1 MNILSKQKFD
11 TRDELKE
18 WLENFNFTVE
28 YYGGTSGEHYM
39 RMKYNLDETETWVDV
54 SRFAET
60 LSNHYFY
67 AIELYKNGI
76 LISNGVYMDSS
87 FYAAIA
93 PENDGDAWVC
103 QTSWV
108 FGRNDDYIG
117 DLFVSKNVP
126 NSGLTFGYDSIKL
139 DQYYDG
145 FTEEITPN
153 KYYMII
159 MPYRNT
165 GWVYQ
170 NGYQDWRRL
179 SSHIPMYYKNLEYSP
194 GQIVEVTINEKTFLL
209 IIRSTY
215 NTSLNKSGIGD
226 SYNGIKY
233 SIALR
238 LP

>member
-18 WLENFNFTVE
+18 WLEDLNFTVE
-28 YYGGTSGEHYM
+28 YYGGTSGDRYTRIHYD
-39 RMKYNLDETETWVDV
+39 LDETDTWIDV
-54 SRFAET
+54 PIDRFV
-60 LSNHYFY
+60 NNNRYCY
-67 AIELYKNGI
+67 AIVLYKNGI
-76 LISNGVYMDSS
+76 LISNGTSMRSS

-93 PENDGDAWVC
+93 PENDGDAWIC
-103 QTSWV
+103 QASW
-108 FGRNDDYIG
+108 DDDQIG
-117 DLFVSKNVP
+117 DLFVSENVP
-126 NSGLTFGYDSIKL
+126 NSGLVFSHDSIKL
-139 DQYYDG
+139 DQYYDK

-159 MPYRNT
+159 MPYRNM
-165 GWVYQ
+165 GWVYL

-179 SSHIPMYYKNLEYSP
+179 SSHIPMYYGNLEYSP

-209 IIRSTY
+209 IIKSSYKTPL
-215 NTSLNKSGIGD
+215 NTSGIGD